1 MPNPAS
7 EFASGFTRGL
17 VNVLNQKRQEKVAAQ
32 DRQQKNAQAALHFL
46 VESGQLGDI
55 ADAGPIA
62 DLAFGFG
69 DAAGGKKAKA
79 PKGQADPQQLVS
91 SLLGPALANAKAAGT
106 PGGPF
111 PSAGAA
117 TPAMDTFANA
127 PGVASTPPT
136 PGVTQATEG
145 DPAQAGRRTIF
156 GVPVLSREEAL
167 TRDVTRKVGA
177 EERTTLARVEMARNR
192 ILPMLRS
199 IDPTATLDDALA
211 VIGIDM
217 RRAGGLTGSAARPQS
232 IAGELPDGTPA
243 FAVFRNGR
251 YYDADTDLPIDGFRP
266 RTTTGSASLG
276 IYAERAAK
284 MITNPATGR
293 PFLSANEAA
302 RAGMMD
308 AVNAKAAELQ
318 KTDAQ
323 ERREGTGIG
332 AFNSPTTIPQSQ
344 TTGVPVGVTGPQVVG
359 QVVPTQDQN
368 NARRTYEVL
377 TGDMQR
383 LLGDGTPAN
392 PGLLGVLPSKDDLAG
407 LAPGAVM
414 AARRRLNSYREDIRR
429 LQSVVDS
436 MVNDLA
442 RYRGQ
447 RGAQTE
453 GDVNRAYNALVQLQT
468 ALTDPLGGDTRESA
482 RAAIEEARAGLERVA
497 RTQTPVVVPNRPA
510 TAQPSGSPQKGDFVG
525 NVYTGERR
533 TDPKTGKVYGNVDG
547 RVVELTEH
555 NGVWYQ

>member
-69 DAAGGKKAKA
+69 ESGGKKAKT
-79 PKGQADPQQLVS
+79 PKGQPDPQQLVQ
-91 SLLGPALANAKAAGT
+91 SLLGPALANAKA
-106 PGGPF
+106 GGPN
-111 PSAGAA
+111 PLAGAA
-117 TPAMDTFANA
+117 SPLADF
-127 PGVASTPPT
+127 GVGDVQPPT
-136 PGVTQATEG
+136 AGAVQATERQ
-145 DPAQAGRRTIF
+145 PAPERRSIF
-156 GVPVLSREEAL
+156 GVPVLSRDEAL
-167 TRDVTRKVGA
+167 TRGVNEKVST
-177 EERTTLARVEMARNR
+177 EERTTMARVEMARNR
-192 ILPMLRS
+192 ILPMLRA
-199 IDPTATLDDALA
+199 IDPSATLEDALA

-217 RRAGGLTGSAARPQS
+217 RKAGGLTGAAARPQS
-232 IAGELPDGTPA
+232 VPGELPDGTPE
-243 FAVFRNGR
+243 FGVFFGSAYR
-251 YYDADTDLPIDGFRP
+251 YPEGHPKAGEPIPGFRP

-284 MITNPATGR
+284 MLTNPATGR

-318 KTDAQ
+318 RVDAQ
-323 ERREGTGIG
+323 ERREGTGVG

-344 TTGVPVGVTGPQVVG
+344 TTGVPVGVTGPQVAG

-368 NARRTYEVL
+368 AARRTYETL
-377 TGDMQR
+377 TGDLAR
-383 LLGDGTPAN
+383 ILGDGTPAN
-392 PGLLGVLPSKDDLAG
+392 PGLLGVLPSKNELAG
-407 LAPGAVM
+407 LTPNAVM
-414 AARRRLNSYREDIRR
+414 ALRGRVNSYREDIRR
-429 LQSVVDS
+429 LNSVVDS

-453 GDVNRAYNALVQLQT
+453 GDVVRAYNSLVQLQT
-468 ALTDPLGGDTRESA
+468 KLSTAFTDPLGGDTRESA
-482 RAAIEEARAGLERVA
+482 RAAIEEAKAGLERVA
-497 RTQTPVVVPNRPA
+497 RTQTPPVVVNPRGGAAPA
-510 TAQPSGSPQKGDFVG
+510 AGPQRGDFVG
-525 NVYTGERR
+525 NVYKGEDPK
-533 TDPKTGKVYGNVDG
+533 TDPKTGKVYGLVDG
-547 RVVELTEH
+547 LVVELEQH
-555 NGVWYQ
+555 NGVWYQK